1 MAKTGKVCA
10 GTVGDDDVPSV
21 KQRLRLAAGMFDEV
35 RLGHRCG
42 KWCEPEDGAY
52 MIHGGMRKDGHDQD
66 DHQRPGSREQHRT
79 GGGRLGGRGRDA
91 AEPESDYRAQERST
105 GVAIALLAVL
115 VLLLLVAIVTGA
127 TDAYQ
132 P

>member
-1 MAKTGKVCA
+1 M
-10 GTVGDDDVPSV
+10 
-21 KQRLRLAAGMFDEV
+21 
-35 RLGHRCG
+35 
-42 KWCEPEDGAY
+42 
-52 MIHGGMRKDGHDQD
+52 KDGHKQD
-66 DHQRPGSREQHRT
+66 DHRQPGSREQQRT

-105 GVAIALLAVL
+105 GVAQERSTGVAIALLAVL
-115 VLLLLVAIVTGA
+115 VVLLLVAIVTGA